1 VRALVRDPQGVPR
14 ELERDTEVVA
24 ANPVDAESLRAAMSD
39 VDMVVHCA
47 ALTTNDA
54 PLVAPRGD
62 QRRGHARRVR
72 AGARGRGRRM
82 VHVSS
87 VIVYE
92 GRCLLERRLRGQIS
106 TGTQGSVFNRP

>member
-1 VRALVRDPQGVPR
+1 VRALVRDPQGLPR

-24 ANPVDAESLRAAMSD
+24 ANLVDAESLRAAMSD

-62 QRRGHARRVR
+62 QRRGTR
-72 AGARGRGRRM
+72 AVDEQTREAGVGRM
-82 VHVSS
+82 VH
-87 VIVYE
+87 
-92 GRCLLERRLRGQIS
+92 
-106 TGTQGSVFNRP
+106 